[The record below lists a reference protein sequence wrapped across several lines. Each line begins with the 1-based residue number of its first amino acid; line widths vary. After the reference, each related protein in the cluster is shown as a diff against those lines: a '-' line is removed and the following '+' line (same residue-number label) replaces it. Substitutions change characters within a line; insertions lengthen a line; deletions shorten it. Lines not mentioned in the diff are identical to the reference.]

1 VLSNEGVFYLVIY
14 TKKCSN
20 NHQKCNNNRM
30 NTIRTLLFSLVF
42 FAQAAISAGPLT
54 PGLVVAISDGDTI
67 TLLTE
72 DKRQIKIRL
81 VGIDTP
87 EKKQAFG
94 TKARDHLASRIF
106 KHDVEVD
113 LRKQDQYGRH
123 LGVIYIGGVDI
134 NQSMIQDGYAW
145 FYKHYAK
152 EQPKEEALRYARA
165 EADARSKQRG
175 LWADPN
181 PVPPWEFRKEAKEE
195 ARAAKAAS
203 SYRF

>member
-1 VLSNEGVFYLVIY
+1 
-14 TKKCSN
+14 
-20 NHQKCNNNRM
+20 M
-30 NTIRTLLFSLVF
+30 NAIRSLFISLVLF
-42 FAQAAISAGPLT
+42 TSTAISAGPLT
-54 PGLVVAISDGDTI
+54 PGLVIAISDGDTI

-72 DKRQIKIRL
+72 DKQQLKIRL
-81 VGIDTP
+81 AGIDTP

-113 LRKQDQYGRH
+113 LRKKDQYGRY
-123 LGVIYIGGVDI
+123 LGVIYISGVDI

-152 EQPKEEALRYARA
+152 DQPKEEAQRYAKA

-175 LWADPN
+175 LWSDPN

-195 ARAAKAAS
+195 ARSAKAAT

>member
-1 VLSNEGVFYLVIY
+1 VLSNEGVFNLVNY
-14 TKKCSN
+14 TKKCGN

-30 NTIRTLLFSLVF
+30 NAIRTLLISLVF

-81 VGIDTP
+81 AGIDTP

-152 EQPKEEALRYARA
+152 EQPKEEALRYAKA

>member
-1 VLSNEGVFYLVIY
+1 VFYLVNYI
-14 TKKCSN
+14 KKCGN
-20 NHQKCNNNRM
+20 NYQKCNNIPM
-30 NTIRTLLFSLVF
+30 NAIRSLFISLVLF
-42 FAQAAISAGPLT
+42 TSTAISAGPLT
-54 PGLVVAISDGDTI
+54 PGLVIAISDGDTI

-72 DKRQIKIRL
+72 DKQQLKIRL
-81 VGIDTP
+81 AGIDTP

-113 LRKQDQYGRH
+113 LRKKDQYGRYI
-123 LGVIYIGGVDI
+123 GVIYISGVDI

-152 EQPKEEALRYARA
+152 DQPKEEAQRYAKA

-175 LWADPN
+175 LWSDPN

-195 ARAAKAAS
+195 ARSAKAAS

>member
-1 VLSNEGVFYLVIY
+1 VFNLVNY
-14 TKKCSN
+14 TKKCGN
-20 NHQKCNNNRM
+20 NHQKCNNIQM
-30 NTIRTLLFSLVF
+30 NAIRSLFISLVL
-42 FAQAAISAGPLT
+42 FASTAVSAGPLT

-152 EQPKEEALRYARA
+152 EQPKEEALRYAKA

>member
-1 VLSNEGVFYLVIY
+1 
-14 TKKCSN
+14 
-20 NHQKCNNNRM
+20 M
-30 NTIRTLLFSLVF
+30 NATRSLLISLVLF
-42 FAQAAISAGPLT
+42 VSTAVGASPLT

-72 DKRQIKIRL
+72 DKQQLKIRL

-106 KHDVEVD
+106 KQDVEVD
-113 LRKQDQYGRH
+113 LRKKDQYGRH

-152 EQPKEEALRYARA
+152 EQPKEEALRYAKA
-165 EADARSKQRG
+165 ESDARSKQRG
-175 LWADPN
+175 LWVDPN

>member
-1 VLSNEGVFYLVIY
+1 LFYLVNYI
-14 TKKCSN
+14 KKCGN
-20 NHQKCNNNRM
+20 NYQKCNNISM
-30 NTIRTLLFSLVF
+30 NTIRTLLISLVL
-42 FAQAAISAGPLT
+42 FAPAAVSAGPLT

-72 DKRQIKIRL
+72 DKQQLKIRL
-81 VGIDTP
+81 AGIDTP

-106 KHDVEVD
+106 KQDVEVD
-113 LRKQDQYGRH
+113 LRKKDQYGRY
-123 LGVIYIGGVDI
+123 LGVIYISGVDI

-152 EQPKEEALRYARA
+152 DQPKEEAQRYAKA

-175 LWADPN
+175 LWSDPN

-195 ARAAKAAS
+195 ARSAKAAS

>member
-1 VLSNEGVFYLVIY
+1 VFNLVNY
-14 TKKCSN
+14 TKKCGN
-20 NHQKCNNNRM
+20 NHQKCNNNPM
-30 NTIRTLLFSLVF
+30 NSIRTLLISLVL
-42 FAQAAISAGPLT
+42 FAQAAIGAGPLT

-72 DKRQIKIRL
+72 DKRQLKIRL

-123 LGVIYIGGVDI
+123 LGVIYMNGTDI
-134 NQSMIQDGYAW
+134 NQSMIQEGYAW

-152 EQPKEEALRYARA
+152 EQPKEEALRYAKA

>member
-1 VLSNEGVFYLVIY
+1 VFNLVNY
-14 TKKCSN
+14 TKKCGN
-20 NHQKCNNNRM
+20 NYQKCNNIPM
-30 NTIRTLLFSLVF
+30 NAIRSLFISLVL
-42 FAQAAISAGPLT
+42 FASTTISAGPLT

-72 DKRQIKIRL
+72 DKQQLKIRL

-106 KHDVEVD
+106 KQDVEVD
-113 LRKQDQYGRH
+113 LRKKDQYGRH

-152 EQPKEEALRYARA
+152 EQPKEEALRYAKA
-165 EADARSKQRG
+165 EQDARAKQKG
-175 LWADPN
+175 LWTDPN

-195 ARAAKAAS
+195 ARAAKAAN

>member
-1 VLSNEGVFYLVIY
+1 MFYLVNY
-14 TKKCSN
+14 AKKCGN
-20 NHQKCNNNRM
+20 NHQKCNNNWM
-30 NTIRTLLFSLVF
+30 NVIRSLLISLF
-42 FAQAAISAGPLT
+42 LFAPAAISAGPLT

-72 DKRQIKIRL
+72 DKRQLKIRL

-106 KHDVEVD
+106 KQDVEVD
-113 LRKQDQYGRH
+113 LRKKDQYGRH
-123 LGVIYIGGVDI
+123 LGVIYSGGVDI
-134 NQSMIQDGYAW
+134 NQGMIQDGYAW

-152 EQPKEEALRYARA
+152 EQPKEEALRYAKA

-195 ARAAKAAS
+195 ARAAKAAT

>member
-1 VLSNEGVFYLVIY
+1 LFYLVNYI
-14 TKKCSN
+14 KKFGN
-20 NHQKCNNNRM
+20 NYQKCNNIPM
-30 NTIRTLLFSLVF
+30 NAIRTLLISLVL
-42 FAQAAISAGPLT
+42 FAPAAVSAGPLT

-72 DKRQIKIRL
+72 DKQQLKIRL
-81 VGIDTP
+81 AGIDTP

-106 KHDVEVD
+106 KQDVEVD
-113 LRKQDQYGRH
+113 LRKKDQYGRY
-123 LGVIYIGGVDI
+123 LGVIYISGVDM

-152 EQPKEEALRYARA
+152 DQPKEEAQRYAKA

-175 LWADPN
+175 LWSDPN

-195 ARAAKAAS
+195 ARSAKAAS

>member
-1 VLSNEGVFYLVIY
+1 
-14 TKKCSN
+14 
-20 NHQKCNNNRM
+20 M
-30 NTIRTLLFSLVF
+30 NAFRSLLISLVLL
-42 FAQAAISAGPLT
+42 APAAISAGPLT

-72 DKRQIKIRL
+72 DKQQLKIRL
-81 VGIDTP
+81 AGIDTP

-113 LRKQDQYGRH
+113 LRKKDHYGRY
-123 LGVIYIGGVDI
+123 LGVIYISGTDI

-152 EQPKEEALRYARA
+152 DQPKEEAQRYAKA
-165 EADARSKQRG
+165 EAEARAKQRG

-195 ARAAKAAS
+195 ARAAKAAT

>member
-1 VLSNEGVFYLVIY
+1 VFNLVNY
-14 TKKCSN
+14 TKKCGN

-30 NTIRTLLFSLVF
+30 NAIRTLLISLVL
-42 FAQAAISAGPLT
+42 FASTAINAGPLT

-152 EQPKEEALRYARA
+152 EQPKEEALRYAKA

>member
-1 VLSNEGVFYLVIY
+1 LFYLVNYI
-14 TKKCSN
+14 KKYGN
-20 NHQKCNNNRM
+20 NYQKCNNIPM
-30 NTIRTLLFSLVF
+30 NAIRSLFISLVLF
-42 FAQAAISAGPLT
+42 TSTAISAGPLT
-54 PGLVVAISDGDTI
+54 PGLVIAISDGDTI

-72 DKRQIKIRL
+72 DKQQLKIRL
-81 VGIDTP
+81 AGIDTP

-113 LRKQDQYGRH
+113 LRKKDQYGRY
-123 LGVIYIGGVDI
+123 LGVIYISGVDM

-152 EQPKEEALRYARA
+152 DQPKEEAQRYAKA

-175 LWADPN
+175 LWSDPN

-195 ARAAKAAS
+195 ARSAKAAS

>member
-1 VLSNEGVFYLVIY
+1 VFYLVNYI
-14 TKKCSN
+14 KKYGN
-20 NHQKCNNNRM
+20 NYQKCNNIPM
-30 NTIRTLLFSLVF
+30 NAIRSLFISLVLF
-42 FAQAAISAGPLT
+42 TSTAISAGPLT
-54 PGLVVAISDGDTI
+54 PGLVIAISDGDTI

-72 DKRQIKIRL
+72 DKQQLKIRL
-81 VGIDTP
+81 AGIDTP

-113 LRKQDQYGRH
+113 LRKKDQYGRYI
-123 LGVIYIGGVDI
+123 GVIYISGVDM

-152 EQPKEEALRYARA
+152 DQPKEEAQRYAKA

-175 LWADPN
+175 LWSDPN

-195 ARAAKAAS
+195 ARSAKAAS

>member
-1 VLSNEGVFYLVIY
+1 
-14 TKKCSN
+14 
-20 NHQKCNNNRM
+20 M
-30 NTIRTLLFSLVF
+30 NSIRILLIGLAF
-42 FAQAAISAGPLT
+42 FVSTAISAGPLT

-81 VGIDTP
+81 VGLDTP

-106 KHDVEVD
+106 KQDVEVD
-113 LRKQDQYGRH
+113 LRKKDQYGRH
-123 LGVIYIGGVDI
+123 LGVIYLGGVDI

-152 EQPKEEALRYARA
+152 EQPKEESLRYAKS

-181 PVPPWEFRKEAKEE
+181 PVPPWEFRKEAKDQ
-195 ARAAKAAS
+195 ARATKAAT

>member
-1 VLSNEGVFYLVIY
+1 LFYLVNYI
-14 TKKCSN
+14 KKCGN
-20 NHQKCNNNRM
+20 NYQKCNNISM
-30 NTIRTLLFSLVF
+30 NTIRTLLISLVL
-42 FAQAAISAGPLT
+42 FAPAAVSAGPLT

-72 DKRQIKIRL
+72 DKQQLKIRL
-81 VGIDTP
+81 AGIDTP

-113 LRKQDQYGRH
+113 LRKKDQYGRY
-123 LGVIYIGGVDI
+123 LGVIYISGVDI

-152 EQPKEEALRYARA
+152 DQPKEEAQRYAKA

-175 LWADPN
+175 LWSDPN

-195 ARAAKAAS
+195 ARSAKAAS

>member
-1 VLSNEGVFYLVIY
+1 VFNLVNYAKI
-14 TKKCSN
+14 CGN

-30 NTIRTLLFSLVF
+30 NAIRTLLISLVL
-42 FAQAAISAGPLT
+42 FASTAINAGPLT

-152 EQPKEEALRYARA
+152 EQPKEEALRYAKA

>member
-1 VLSNEGVFYLVIY
+1 VFNLVNY
-14 TKKCSN
+14 TKKCGN
-20 NHQKCNNNRM
+20 NHQKCNNNPM
-30 NTIRTLLFSLVF
+30 NSIRTLLISLVL
-42 FAQAAISAGPLT
+42 FAQAAIGAGPLT

-72 DKRQIKIRL
+72 DKRQLKIRL

-123 LGVIYIGGVDI
+123 LGVIYMNGTDI

-152 EQPKEEALRYARA
+152 EQPKEEALRYAKA

>member
-1 VLSNEGVFYLVIY
+1 VLSNEGVFNLVNYAKI
-14 TKKCSN
+14 CGN

-30 NTIRTLLFSLVF
+30 NAIRTLLISLVL
-42 FAQAAISAGPLT
+42 FASTAINAGPLT

-152 EQPKEEALRYARA
+152 EQPKEEALRYAKA

>member
-1 VLSNEGVFYLVIY
+1 LFYLVIY
-14 TKKCSN
+14 IKKFGIYC
-20 NHQKCNNNRM
+20 QKCNNNLVHA
-30 NTIRTLLFSLVF
+30 IRSLLISLTL
-42 FAQAAISAGPLT
+42 FASTAISAGPLT
-54 PGLVVAISDGDTI
+54 SGLVVAISDGDTI

-72 DKRQIKIRL
+72 DKQQLKIRL
-81 VGIDTP
+81 AGIDAP

-113 LRKQDQYGRH
+113 LRKKDQYGRF

-134 NQSMIQDGYAW
+134 NQSMVQDGYAW

-152 EQPKEEALRYARA
+152 DQPKEEAQRYAKA

-195 ARAAKAAS
+195 ARAAKAAT

>member
-1 VLSNEGVFYLVIY
+1 VFNLVNYAKI
-14 TKKCSN
+14 CGN

-30 NTIRTLLFSLVF
+30 NAIRTLLISLVF
-42 FAQAAISAGPLT
+42 FAPAAISAGPLT

-152 EQPKEEALRYARA
+152 EQPKEEALRYAKA

>member
-1 VLSNEGVFYLVIY
+1 
-14 TKKCSN
+14 
-20 NHQKCNNNRM
+20 M
-30 NTIRTLLFSLVF
+30 NAIRSLLISLVL
-42 FAQAAISAGPLT
+42 FASTAISAGPLT

-72 DKRQIKIRL
+72 DKRQLKIRL
-81 VGIDTP
+81 AGIDTP

-106 KHDVEVD
+106 KNDVEVD
-113 LRKQDQYGRH
+113 LRKKDQYGRY

-152 EQPKEEALRYARA
+152 DQPKEEAQRYAKA

>member
-1 VLSNEGVFYLVIY
+1 MIA
-14 TKKCSN
+14 
-20 NHQKCNNNRM
+20 
-30 NTIRTLLFSLVF
+30 IRTLLISLVF

-72 DKRQIKIRL
+72 DKQQLKIRL

-106 KHDVEVD
+106 KQDVEVD
-113 LRKQDQYGRH
+113 LRKKDQYGRH

-152 EQPKEEALRYARA
+152 EQPKEEAQRYAKA

-175 LWADPN
+175 LWSDPN

-195 ARAAKAAS
+195 ARSAKAAS

>member
-1 VLSNEGVFYLVIY
+1 
-14 TKKCSN
+14 
-20 NHQKCNNNRM
+20 M
-30 NTIRTLLFSLVF
+30 NAIRSLFISLVLF
-42 FAQAAISAGPLT
+42 TSTAISAGPLT

-72 DKRQIKIRL
+72 DKQQLKIRL
-81 VGIDTP
+81 AGIDTP

-113 LRKQDQYGRH
+113 LRKKDQYGRY
-123 LGVIYIGGVDI
+123 LGVIYISGVDI

-152 EQPKEEALRYARA
+152 DQPKEEAQRYAKA

-175 LWADPN
+175 LWSDPN

-195 ARAAKAAS
+195 ARSAKAAS
-203 SYRF
+203 SYRFWI

>member
-1 VLSNEGVFYLVIY
+1 VFNLVNY

-20 NHQKCNNNRM
+20 NHQKCNNIQM
-30 NTIRTLLFSLVF
+30 NALRTLLISL
-42 FAQAAISAGPLT
+42 ALLASAAISAGPLT

-72 DKRQIKIRL
+72 DKQQLKVRL
-81 VGIDTP
+81 AGIDTP

-106 KHDVEVD
+106 KQDVEVD
-113 LRKQDQYGRH
+113 LRKKDQYGRY
-123 LGVIYIGGVDI
+123 LGVIYIGGVDM

-152 EQPKEEALRYARA
+152 EQPKEEALRYANA
-165 EADARSKQRG
+165 ERDARLKKRG

-181 PVPPWEFRKEAKEE
+181 PVPPWEFRKDAKEE

-203 SYRF
+203 IYRF

>member
-1 VLSNEGVFYLVIY
+1 MNVIR
-14 TKKCSN
+14 S
-20 NHQKCNNNRM
+20 
-30 NTIRTLLFSLVF
+30 LLISLF
-42 FAQAAISAGPLT
+42 LFAPAAISAGPLT

-72 DKRQIKIRL
+72 DKRQLKIRL

-106 KHDVEVD
+106 KQDVEVD
-113 LRKQDQYGRH
+113 LRKKDQYGRH
-123 LGVIYIGGVDI
+123 LGVIYSGGVDI
-134 NQSMIQDGYAW
+134 NQGMIQDGYAW

-152 EQPKEEALRYARA
+152 EQPKEEALRYAKA

-195 ARAAKAAS
+195 ARAAKAAT
-203 SYRF
+203 SYRFWM

>member
-1 VLSNEGVFYLVIY
+1 MFNLANK
-14 TKKCSN
+14 TKKWGN
-20 NHQKCNNNRM
+20 NHQKCNNNWM
-30 NTIRTLLFSLVF
+30 NAIRSLLLS
-42 FAQAAISAGPLT
+42 FALFASTTISAGQLT
-54 PGLVVAISDGDTI
+54 PGLVVAISDGDTV
-67 TLLTE
+67 TLLTQ
-72 DKRQIKIRL
+72 DKQQLKIRL

-94 TKARDHLASRIF
+94 SKARDQLASRIF

-113 LRKQDQYGRH
+113 LRKKDQYGRH
-123 LGVIYIGGVDI
+123 LGVIYLGGVDI

-152 EQPKEEALRYARA
+152 EQPKEEALRYAKA

-181 PVPPWEFRKEAKEE
+181 PVPPWEFRKEAKDQ
-195 ARAAKAAS
+195 ARATKAAT

>member
-1 VLSNEGVFYLVIY
+1 VFNLVNY
-14 TKKCSN
+14 TKKYGN

-30 NTIRTLLFSLVF
+30 NAIRSLLISLVL
-42 FAQAAISAGPLT
+42 FASSAISAGPLT
-54 PGLVVAISDGDTI
+54 PGLVIAISDGDTI

-72 DKRQIKIRL
+72 DKQQLKIRL
-81 VGIDTP
+81 AGIDTP

-113 LRKQDQYGRH
+113 LRKKDQYGRY
-123 LGVIYIGGVDI
+123 LGVIYINGTDI

-152 EQPKEEALRYARA
+152 EQPKEEAQRYAKA
-165 EADARSKQRG
+165 EVDARSKQRG
-175 LWADPN
+175 LWSDPN
-181 PVPPWEFRKEAKEE
+181 PVPPWEFRKEAKDQ

>member
-1 VLSNEGVFYLVIY
+1 
-14 TKKCSN
+14 
-20 NHQKCNNNRM
+20 M
-30 NTIRTLLFSLVF
+30 NAIRSLLLSLVL
-42 FAQAAISAGPLT
+42 FAPATISAGPLT
-54 PGLVVAISDGDTI
+54 PGLVIAISDGDTI

-72 DKRQIKIRL
+72 DKQQLKIRL
-81 VGIDTP
+81 AGIDTP

-106 KHDVEVD
+106 KQDVEVD
-113 LRKQDQYGRH
+113 LRKKDQYGRY
-123 LGVIYIGGVDI
+123 LGVIYIGGIDM

-152 EQPKEEALRYARA
+152 EQPKEEALRYANA
-165 EADARSKQRG
+165 ERDARLRKRG

-181 PVPPWEFRKEAKEE
+181 PVPPWEFRKDAKEE

-203 SYRF
+203 IYRF

>member
-1 VLSNEGVFYLVIY
+1 LFYLVNYI
-14 TKKCSN
+14 KKFGN
-20 NHQKCNNNRM
+20 NYQKCNNIPM
-30 NTIRTLLFSLVF
+30 NTIRTLLISLVL
-42 FAQAAISAGPLT
+42 FAPAAVSAGPLT

-72 DKRQIKIRL
+72 DKQQLKIRL
-81 VGIDTP
+81 AGIDTP

-106 KHDVEVD
+106 KQDVEVD
-113 LRKQDQYGRH
+113 LRKKDQYGRY
-123 LGVIYIGGVDI
+123 LGVIYISGVDM

-152 EQPKEEALRYARA
+152 DQPKEEAQRYAKA

-175 LWADPN
+175 LWSDPN

-195 ARAAKAAS
+195 ARSAKAAS

>member
-1 VLSNEGVFYLVIY
+1 MFNLVNY

-20 NHQKCNNNRM
+20 NHQKCNNYRM
-30 NTIRTLLFSLVF
+30 NAIRSLLLSLVL
-42 FAQAAISAGPLT
+42 FASAAISAGPLT
-54 PGLVVAISDGDTI
+54 PGLVIAISDGDTI

-72 DKRQIKIRL
+72 DKQQLKVRL
-81 VGIDTP
+81 AGIDTP

-106 KHDVEVD
+106 KQDVEVD
-113 LRKQDQYGRH
+113 LRKKDQYGRY
-123 LGVIYIGGVDI
+123 LGVIYIGGVDM

-152 EQPKEEALRYARA
+152 EQPKEEALRYANA
-165 EADARSKQRG
+165 ERDARLKKRG

-181 PVPPWEFRKEAKEE
+181 PVPPWEFRKDAKEE

-203 SYRF
+203 IYRF

>member
-1 VLSNEGVFYLVIY
+1 VLSNADVFYLVNYIKKFGIY
-14 TKKCSN
+14 Y
-20 NHQKCNNNRM
+20 QKCDNNPM
-30 NTIRTLLFSLVF
+30 NAIRSLLISLVL
-42 FAQAAISAGPLT
+42 FAPAAVSAGQLT

-72 DKRQIKIRL
+72 DKQQLKIRL
-81 VGIDTP
+81 AGIDTP

-106 KHDVEVD
+106 KQDVEVD
-113 LRKQDQYGRH
+113 LRKKDQYGRY
-123 LGVIYIGGVDI
+123 LGVIYIGGIDM

-152 EQPKEEALRYARA
+152 EQPKEEALRYANA
-165 EADARSKQRG
+165 ERDARLKKRG

-181 PVPPWEFRKEAKEE
+181 PVPPWEFRKDAKEE

-203 SYRF
+203 IYRF

>member
-1 VLSNEGVFYLVIY
+1 VLSNEGVFNLVNY
-14 TKKCSN
+14 TKKCGN

-30 NTIRTLLFSLVF
+30 NAIRTLLISLVL
-42 FAQAAISAGPLT
+42 FASTAINAGPLT

-152 EQPKEEALRYARA
+152 EQPKEEALRYAKA

>member
-1 VLSNEGVFYLVIY
+1 
-14 TKKCSN
+14 
-20 NHQKCNNNRM
+20 M
-30 NTIRTLLFSLVF
+30 NAIRTLLISLVL
-42 FAQAAISAGPLT
+42 FASTAINAGPLT

-152 EQPKEEALRYARA
+152 EQPKEEALRYAKA
-165 EADARSKQRG
+165 EADARLKQRG